1 MPPEASAARAILSI
15 AGSDPSGGAGLQAD
29 LKTFTAL
36 GVYGAAAVTCIT
48 VQNSQGVRYFEP
60 LPPRLVSD
68 QIQAVLTD
76 LPVSHVKIGMLGN
89 QAVAAAVAGAL
100 AEFSGEII
108 YDPVM
113 LSGSGHSL
121 YQSPDDANEPS
132 GLPGELLDRVTALT
146 PNLPELAVL
155 CGRQAAELETAVAA
169 DYRTSLAGAAA
180 ELFTR
185 YRRLRAVVITG
196 AHHQPESAV
205 IHDIL
210 CQREGKKKL
219 LEFNHPRLPSRNL
232 HGTGCTFASALAAG
246 HLLWDSYE
254 RALPG
259 AIAFLERVIDAGSQL
274 DLGRGN
280 GPLGHHLY
288 KSQ

>member
-60 LPPRLVSD
+60 LAPRLVSD

-76 LPVSHVKIGMLGN
+76 LPVSHVKIGMLGS
-89 QAVAAAVAGAL
+89 QAVAEAVAGAL

-113 LSGSGHSL
+113 LAGSGHSL
-121 YQSPDDANEPS
+121 YQNPGGDREPS
-132 GLPGELLDRVTALT
+132 LLPGELLDRVTVLT

-155 CGRQAAELETAVAA
+155 CGRQAAELEAAVAA
-169 DYRTSLAGAAA
+169 DYRTSLTGAAA
-180 ELFTR
+180 ELFR
-185 YRRLRAVVITG
+185 RHPRLRAVVVTG
-196 AHHQPESAV
+196 AHHQPQSAMIQDV
-205 IHDIL
+205 L
-210 CQREGKKKL
+210 CRRQGEKKL
-219 LEFNHPRLPSRNL
+219 LEFSHPRLPSRNL

-246 HLLWDSYE
+246 HLLWGSYE
-254 RALPG
+254 QALPR
-259 AIAFLERVIDAGSQL
+259 AIAFLERVIDAGSRL

-288 KSQ
+288 NRQ